1 MLQTKQQKDNIDMG
15 IFDWLFG
22 KKREARNITN
32 PSDNWDFKEGIKL
45 LRKENV
51 VWQSHNLEQVDVYT
65 LDPHFRLGQ
74 APPDYDIVKGY
85 IGKNNNGKKTQW
97 WECKNYIF
105 KSFEDEKQQTTELNK
120 LLNENNLDI
129 NESEINND
137 NKYWNGDDFRIF
149 SPQPINNTKTIIIS
163 MLDDSVFEFI
173 NKLVDVKINI
183 KTPSKEEKTKK
194 TFINKLNEDQE
205 KWLGLIDIR
214 VNAIPFDF
222 IERTYTV
229 EALGEEHFSEYKM
242 NESRI
247 PKDERKE
254 VALNRVNGLYSI
266 KDYINKNGTK
276 QQKFHY
282 EASVKGAK
290 LYASSLGLIV

>member
-1 MLQTKQQKDNIDMG
+1 MG

-32 PSDNWDFKEGIKL
+32 PSDNWDFKEDIKL

-74 APPDYDIVKGY
+74 APPDYSIVKGY
-85 IGKNNNGKKTQW
+85 IGKNNNGKKMQW

-105 KSFEDEKQQTTELNK
+105 KSFKDEKQRTTELNK

-129 NESEINND
+129 NEYEIKND

-173 NKLVDVKINI
+173 NKLVDVKINM
-183 KTPSKEEKTKK
+183 KKEEIVNQYKRENDLPDTLDTAPGGPKMFK
-194 TFINKLNEDQE
+194 RDMTGLMAYFKEMTNMERIFNE
-205 KWLGLIDIR
+205 LTGAIR
-214 VNAIPFDF
+214 NG
-222 IERTYTV
+222 YTV
-229 EALGEEHFSEYKM
+229 EKYLKDANLMDDPEIREIAARGFNDVASFLKDMLEI
-242 NESRI
+242 NENPELR
-247 PKDERKE
+247 
-254 VALNRVNGLYSI
+254 
-266 KDYINKNGTK
+266 KDYDACI
-276 QQKFHY
+276 
-282 EASVKGAK
+282 EAVKI
-290 LYASSLGLIV
+290 LEL